1 MMRRKN
7 FLDPD
12 DLNQFT
18 DSKQWHEFSTLTPD
32 ALLSDCALWVAEEGD
47 VFWFFDIVG
56 LFQSIN
62 DEYNQEIFQHWIVK
76 FEESGI
82 VTIKCEDGNNNF
94 IYSQVKPN
102 EIFPFRSFDLYAAVN
117 KDGKI
122 KLMVPGEYK

>member
-32 ALLSDCALWVAEEGD
+32 ALLSDYSLWVAEEGD